1 MLTKRLLSIS
11 LLLPLMAVSAAA
23 HAGSTITDRSYWPNK
38 ARPAVHVATGA
49 SQNKFRDAFAS
60 TVTQADGSGNAWN
73 YRYPGSLR
81 YQPTH
86 SGGR

>member
-11 LLLPLMAVSAAA
+11 LLLPLVAISATA
-23 HAGSTITDRSYWPNK
+23 HAGSTITDKSYWPNE

-49 SQNKFRDAFAS
+49 SQNNFRDAFAS
-60 TVTQADGSGNAWN
+60 SAMNADGSGDAWN
-73 YRYPGSLR
+73 YRYPGSPR
-81 YQPTH
+81 YQPTQ

>member
-1 MLTKRLLSIS
+1 VLTKRLLSIA

-23 HAGSTITDRSYWPNK
+23 HAGSTITDRSYRPNE

-60 TVTQADGSGNAWN
+60 SAMKADGSGDAWN
-73 YRYPGSLR
+73 YRYPGSPR